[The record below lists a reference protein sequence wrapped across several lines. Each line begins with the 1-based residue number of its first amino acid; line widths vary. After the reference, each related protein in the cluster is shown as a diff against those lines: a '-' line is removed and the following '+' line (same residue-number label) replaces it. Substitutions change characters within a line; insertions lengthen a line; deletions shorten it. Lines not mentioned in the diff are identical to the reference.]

1 MATIRL
7 AGNRYGK
14 CRVRVVRVK
23 RDQPVHRFQEWTVEV
38 LLTGDFTE
46 CFEDGDNARI
56 LATDTMKNT
65 VYSLARD
72 TKADAI
78 EDFAL
83 ELTSYLVKNNPQI
96 DSVSVSITGVPW
108 SHITVDGVA
117 APSAFVKDG
126 GEVETATVTRAKSGT
141 VTVAS
146 GLENLVIVKTANS
159 GFEGFLRDV
168 HTTLP
173 ETADRLFGT
182 AVRARWTYASDT
194 LRFAET
200 RRATRNTL
208 LKVFA
213 AHDSRSVQH
222 TLYAMGRAV
231 LEEVPSINEI
241 ELTMP
246 NKHCLLV
253 DLSKFGK
260 TNPNEIFV
268 PIEEPYGFIEAT
280 VRREN

>member
-1 MATIRL
+1 MIKL
-7 AGNRYGK
+7 AENRYGK

-23 RDQPVHRFQEWTVEV
+23 RDKPMHSFQEWSVEI
-38 LLTGDFTE
+38 LLTGDFLE
-46 CFEDGDNARI
+46 CFDNGDNCRI

-72 TKADAI
+72 TSAESI
-78 EDFAL
+78 EEFAL
-83 ELTSYLVKNNPQI
+83 ELTDYLMKNNPQI
-96 DSVSVSITGVPW
+96 DSASVSITGVPW
-108 SHITVDGVA
+108 SHLTVAGVA

-126 GEVETATVTRAKSGT
+126 GEVETTAVTRAKSGA
-141 VTVAS
+141 VAITA
-146 GLENLVIVKTANS
+146 GLENLVIMKTANS
-159 GFEGFLRDV
+159 GFEGFIRDV

-182 AVRARWTYASDT
+182 AVRARWTYESDK
-194 LRFAET
+194 LAFQET
-200 RRATRNTL
+200 RTTTRNTL
-208 LKVFA
+208 LKIFVE
-213 AHDSRSVQH
+213 HNSRSVQH
-222 TLYAMGRAV
+222 TLYAMGKAV
-231 LEEVPSINEI
+231 LEAVAEISDI

-268 PIEEPYGFIEAT
+268 PTEEPYGYIEAT
-280 VRREN
+280 IRRED

>member
-1 MATIRL
+1 MIKL
-7 AGNRYGK
+7 GENRYGK

-23 RDQPVHRFQEWTVEV
+23 RDRPVHEFQEWTVEV

-46 CFEDGDNARI
+46 CFEDGDNSRI
-56 LATDTMKNT
+56 MATDSMKNT

-72 TKADAI
+72 TNAGTI

-83 ELTSYLVKNNPQI
+83 ELTDYIVKTNPQI
-96 DSVSVSITGVPW
+96 DSASVSITNVLWG
-108 SHITVDGVA
+108 HITIDDVA
-117 APSAFVKDG
+117 APSAFIKSG
-126 GEVETATVTRAKSGT
+126 GEVETSEVTRQKDGT
-141 VTVAS
+141 LTVAS
-146 GLENLVIVKTANS
+146 GIENLVIIKTANS
-159 GFEGFLRDV
+159 GFEGFIHDV

-182 AVRARWTYASDT
+182 AVRARWTYAVSD
-194 LRFAET
+194 LAFAET
-200 RRATRNTL
+200 RDTVRNAL
-208 LKVFA
+208 LKAFA

-222 TLYAMGRAV
+222 TLYAMGKAA
-231 LEEVPSINEI
+231 LEQVPAMKEI

-246 NKHCLLV
+246 NKHCILV
-253 DLSKFGK
+253 DLAKFGK

-268 PIEEPYGFIEAT
+268 PIEEPYGYIEAT

>member
-1 MATIRL
+1 MIKL
-7 AGNRYGK
+7 AENRYGK

-23 RDQPVHRFQEWTVEV
+23 RDRPVHTFQEWSVEV

-46 CFEDGDNARI
+46 CFEDGDNSMI

-72 TKADAI
+72 TNAEAI
-78 EDFAL
+78 EEFAL
-83 ELTSYLVKNNPQI
+83 ELTDYLIRNNPQI
-96 DSVSVSITGVPW
+96 DSANVAITGVPW
-108 SHITVDGVA
+108 SHLVVDGA
-117 APSAFVKDG
+117 AASAAFAKDG
-126 GEVETATVTRAKSGT
+126 GEVETAAVTRTKGGAT
-141 VTVAS
+141 TITA
-146 GLENLVIVKTANS
+146 GLENLVIMKTANS
-159 GFEGFLRDV
+159 GFEGFIRDA

-182 AVRARWTYASDT
+182 AVRARWTYDSDKLAFT
-194 LRFAET
+194 EARRTARNMLLKIFAE
-200 RRATRNTL
+200 
-208 LKVFA
+208 
-213 AHDSRSVQH
+213 HDSKSVQH
-222 TLYAMGRAV
+222 TLYAMGKAV
-231 LEEVPSINEI
+231 LETVPEIKDI

-268 PIEEPYGFIEAT
+268 PIEEPYGYIEAT
-280 VRREN
+280 IRREG